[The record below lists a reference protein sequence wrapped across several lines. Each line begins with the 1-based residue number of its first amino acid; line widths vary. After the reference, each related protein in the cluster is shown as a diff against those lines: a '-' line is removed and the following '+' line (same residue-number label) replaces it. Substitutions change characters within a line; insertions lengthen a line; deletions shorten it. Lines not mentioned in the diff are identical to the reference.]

1 MGESTQDVSDR
12 KIKRL
17 HLREPFKQPS
27 DIWFR
32 ETVCVRTLLEAQSEF
47 PTGAAIPQAAGRRQA
62 RQPCPAEGTGSH
74 GAAEALGSGHCP
86 DIFHWHDRC

>member
-47 PTGAAIPQAAGRRQA
+47 PTGACHP
-62 RQPCPAEGTGSH
+62 S
-74 GAAEALGSGHCP
+74 GSGTP
-86 DIFHWHDRC
+86 TGKTTLPGRGDRFSRCR